1 MKKDNNKKVE
11 RTPNENK
18 GILLNGVKE
27 SEVPNS
33 EYTDHEEI
41 QEAFGQSIEY
51 EEISEIETSPMNE
64 PVKVG
69 EVSEGIKNEIP
80 IIQNLETKQGES
92 EEEDLPKTMME
103 DYSDEAT
110 PPSDAPEQ
118 PIDEAEEE
126 QEESESKQSA
136 SSSHI
141 DQANDHAKFAADSM
155 LGVANNLLAVGGNF
169 FVKIKKRKSH
179 IYFDE
184 LIERIPTK
192 DSNGKIGEKID
203 IQNDKNIKRIV
214 LDKADIALLRPIII
228 QVLKQHTKQ
237 LTPEQQL
244 IAIGLSIVAKKAQM
258 VMEMRAENALFIQN
272 LDRSIESQI
281 ATLERLVEINEQGLN
296 QQKDVTNKEEKKAA

>member
-1 MKKDNNKKVE
+1 MKKDNKKKVE
-11 RTPNENK
+11 NSPNENK
-18 GILLNGVKE
+18 GILLNGAKK
-27 SEVPNS
+27 SEVPKS

-69 EVSEGIKNEIP
+69 EVSEGIRSEIP
-80 IIQNLETKQGES
+80 LTPNLEAKQGES
-92 EEEDLPKTMME
+92 VEADLPKTMME
-103 DYSDEAT
+103 EHSDEAS
-110 PPSDAPEQ
+110 PPTDAPEQ
-118 PIDEAEEE
+118 PIDETEEE
-126 QEESESKQSA
+126 QEESEGKQSA

-141 DQANDHAKFAADSM
+141 DEATDHAKFAADSL
-155 LGVANNLLAVGGNF
+155 LGVANNLLAIGGNF

-184 LIERIPTK
+184 LIERIPSK
-192 DSNGKIGEKID
+192 DSDAKIGEKID
-203 IQNDKNIKRIV
+203 IQNDKNINRIV

-228 QVLKQHTKQ
+228 QVLKQQTKQ

-244 IAIGLSIVAKKAQM
+244 IAIGISIVAKKAQM

-281 ATLERLVEINEQGLN
+281 ANLERLVEINEQGLN
-296 QQKDVTNKEEKKAA
+296 QQKDGTEKEEKKAA